1 MHILYKLFSFKT
13 LDYMSSVKFKN
24 TRFDPDSTPFHALA
38 KQMAKAFGY
47 TADLAI
53 DKKIAQ
59 LLRLRVA
66 QKNECAYCIILHAK
80 TSRKIG
86 LSEEKT
92 DNISSWWNSELFS
105 EKEKVALGYCDI
117 LSEGSNKNFQH
128 YHDAMTQHFSE
139 VEIAEIAAIVINMNV
154 WTRLKLAQGET
165 PYFN

>member
-1 MHILYKLFSFKT
+1 MT
-13 LDYMSSVKFKN
+13 DVKFKN
-24 TRFDPDSTPFHALA
+24 TRFNPDSTPFHDLA

-47 TADLAI
+47 TADLAT
-53 DKKIAQ
+53 DKNLAQ

-66 QKNECAYCIILHAK
+66 QKNECAYCIILHAR
-80 TSRKIG
+80 TSREVGI
-86 LSEEKT
+86 SDAKT

-105 EKEKVALGYCDI
+105 KKEKVALAYCDV
-117 LSEGSNKNFQH
+117 LTDGSNKNFQE

-165 PYFN
+165 PYVE